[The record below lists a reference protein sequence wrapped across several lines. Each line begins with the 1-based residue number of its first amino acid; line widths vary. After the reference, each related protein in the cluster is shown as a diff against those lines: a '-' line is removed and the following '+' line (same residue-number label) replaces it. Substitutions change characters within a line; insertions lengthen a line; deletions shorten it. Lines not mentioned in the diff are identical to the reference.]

1 MQLYIITG
9 TTSGLGEAMAK
20 RLLASGRSVI
30 SVSRTLNE
38 SLTEYANE
46 KGAILTEYLCDLRD
60 TPNLVPFMERIMGMI
75 DVSQLSSV
83 TLVNNAGV
91 LNPIMPLEQ
100 AGSEELTDHLHINL
114 LAPMLLTS
122 AFIRATGSWPVTVSK
137 TVVNISSGAGKKPY
151 SGWSAYCTA
160 KAGIDMMTRCAGQE
174 QGDGPGAVKLVSIAP
189 GVVET
194 RMQEQIRKTA
204 PQRFPEVGRFIGL
217 KASGKLYL
225 PDEAAERIIS
235 ILDKGGF
242 GQGDVIDVRNYSG
255 PAR

>member
-9 TTSGLGEAMAK
+9 TTSGLGEALAK

-38 SLTEYANE
+38 SLTEYAKE
-46 KGAILTEYLCDLRD
+46 KGAILTEYLCDLRE

-137 TVVNISSGAGKKPY
+137 TVVNISSGAGKKTVFRLECLLY
-151 SGWSAYCTA
+151 GQSGDRYDDAVRGTRARGRPRCG
-160 KAGIDMMTRCAGQE
+160 KAGFHSAGRCRDQNAGTNSQ
-174 QGDGPGAVKLVSIAP
+174 DCPP
-189 GVVET
+189 T
-194 RMQEQIRKTA
+194 
-204 PQRFPEVGRFIGL
+204 F
-217 KASGKLYL
+217 SG
-225 PDEAAERIIS
+225 
-235 ILDKGGF
+235 
-242 GQGDVIDVRNYSG
+242 SG
-255 PAR
+255 PFHRVESIREIIFAG